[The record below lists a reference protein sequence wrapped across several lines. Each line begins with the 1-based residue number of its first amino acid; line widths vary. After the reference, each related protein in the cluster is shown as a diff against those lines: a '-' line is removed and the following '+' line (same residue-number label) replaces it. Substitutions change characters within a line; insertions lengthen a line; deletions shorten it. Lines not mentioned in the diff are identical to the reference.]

1 VNECKPLDAGRLVSK
16 TQRKDSTTAAAVA
29 AAAAAAAAGHEG
41 HVMDYRAAA
50 PPAEVMKKNRVKNYP
65 VCNIEA
71 GALYKVVSLC
81 RHFKECRWGS
91 GHRVSSGIIGY
102 HRVSSGIIGY
112 RTTAYIDAA
121 TLFRSTCTLC
131 AQAELKRLLHMT
143 VYRCGESA
151 RVQCTQ

>member
-1 VNECKPLDAGRLVSK
+1 MNECKPLDAGRLVSK

-102 HRVSSGIIGY
+102 